1 MMAIEDKVSAR
12 QLEKLIVE
20 IEGRLAVVLPNI
32 VLENQGSC
40 KHRGWNN
47 LLHKVYTYT
56 NNRLKDFASSYQ
68 SQFLLSLRLLIQQ
81 SCRWL
86 SNHHLLPNVSHQNK
100 RCISFYKILNKF
112 ENNINHIQSREAT
125 FRFESSP
132 QVNTI
137 FGFYV
142 QQVFH
147 NFSFIYYKY
156 NKYNSQS
163 QVVNKLALS

>member
-1 MMAIEDKVSAR
+1 MKNKKPQTDNCGQFEAGVIK
-12 QLEKLIVE
+12 K
-20 IEGRLAVVLPNI
+20 LAVVLPNI

-47 LLHKVYTYT
+47 LLHKVCTYT
-56 NNRLKDFASSYQ
+56 NNRLKDFALSYQ
-68 SQFLLSLRLLIQQ
+68 NRFLLLLLLLIQR
-81 SCRWL
+81 SRRWL
-86 SNHHLLPNVSHQNK
+86 SNHHFLSNVSHQNK

-125 FRFESSP
+125 FRFKFSP

-147 NFSFIYYKY
+147 NFSFVYNKY

-163 QVVNKLALS
+163 QVVNKLAL